1 MSANR
6 CAYEFIPAEWEQRH
20 GRPAAVDE
28 PWSCPRE
35 PVDGA
40 DCCVFHLSP
49 AERSEHGVTEQAVTE
64 QLRSDLAGADATLT
78 PVIGATVPSIDLS
91 EAIIDKQTNVP
102 LDLRHVEVTGDVT
115 LVGATVK
122 QPVRL
127 EESTINGTF
136 DCSNSTFFH
145 SIACAG
151 LHVSDGCFGENTTFE
166 DSVSFQ
172 DVTVEGDSSFRYA
185 TFNREAD
192 WYGATIADTISFRQ
206 TEWHRG
212 CQFQQATFSGYVDF
226 FFSAFHQRVTF
237 QGATFGDTARFSKSV
252 FDEEALFLGATFEA
266 EALFKKGV
274 FGSHAYFQ
282 TVTFKN
288 ETSFSEMTFT
298 EKAKFQF
305 SRFDGEA
312 SISYARFEGNAY
324 FQRVVFNDY
333 AEFFECTFREI
344 ADFRWT
350 EFHDIGRF
358 MDACFWAEAY
368 FEHAQFIGIA
378 DFRDAKFEHSTRFRE
393 TVFAQAPLFRRTDIE
408 TAEIVNLKPQTG
420 EVTLDCE
427 GAIIHEGR
435 IEQRDENEVYY
446 NFREAR
452 LGDIDLEFETTTPFE
467 RLLISKTEF
476 DEFDFSRYHY
486 ALAPEWDLHTF
497 SGQTEFEYHTE
508 ASRFALG
515 DRDGTEDVA
524 EQVGEA
530 ELPAESDSPAGDTPV
545 ESNSSSL
552 LRAVKQ
558 GIGYPR
564 RRFNRLRGDI
574 QHAPTLETTYLKAKN
589 GANTVGDSRAA
600 SAFFVREM
608 AYRRNTHIKRAFNRS
623 ERLGTRFR
631 SLGVATLN
639 WLLALSCGYG
649 EKPYRTLSFS
659 LLIVLFYAAVYAVL
673 LDSSPTD
680 TAFGYL
686 LFSFQSFNAIILG
699 VDTEPFSEI
708 PSFIAASQGF
718 VGAFMIGLFVFTLT
732 RSIHR

>member
-1 MSANR
+1 MSAQR
-6 CAYEFIPAEWEQRH
+6 CAYEFIPSEWEQRH
-20 GRPAAVDE
+20 GRPAAVAE

-35 PVDGA
+35 SVEGA
-40 DCCVFHLSP
+40 DCCAFHLSP
-49 AERSEHGVTEQAVTE
+49 AERHEHNVDDVAVTE
-64 QLRSDLAGADATLT
+64 QLRTELEAAEAENP
-78 PVIGATVPSIDLS
+78 PVIGATLPQIDLS
-91 EAIIDKQTNVP
+91 EAIIDKETNAPV
-102 LDLRHVEVTGDVT
+102 DLRHVEVTGDVT
-115 LVGATVK
+115 IVGATVK
-122 QPVRL
+122 QPLRL
-127 EESTINGTF
+127 DESTIGGTL
-136 DCSNSTFFH
+136 DCSNSTFIH
-145 SIACAG
+145 SVSCDRVD
-151 LHVSDGCFGENTTFE
+151 VSDGCLGENTTFE
-166 DSVSFQ
+166 GRVSFQ
-172 DVTVEGDSSFRYA
+172 KTTVEGPSSFRYA
-185 TFNREAD
+185 TFHREAD
-192 WYGATIADTISFRQ
+192 WYGATIADIISFRH
-206 TEWHRG
+206 TEWYRG
-212 CQFQQATFSGYVDF
+212 CHFQQASFAGYVDF
-226 FFSAFHQRVTF
+226 FFSSFHQRVTF
-237 QGATFGDTARFSKSV
+237 QGATFGDTVRFSKSV
-252 FDEEALFLGATFEA
+252 FDEEAVFLGATFEA

-305 SRFDGEA
+305 ARFDGEA

-333 AEFFECTFREI
+333 AEFFECTFTDI

-358 MDACFWAEAY
+358 MDACFQAEAY

-378 DFRDAKFEHSTRFRE
+378 DFRDATFEHSTRFRE
-393 TVFAQAPLFRRTDIE
+393 TLFAQAPLFRRTEIE
-408 TAEIVNLKPQTG
+408 TAEIVNLKPQAG
-420 EVTLDCE
+420 EITLDCE
-427 GAIIHEGR
+427 GATIHEGR
-435 IEQRDENEVYY
+435 IEQQDENEVYY
-446 NFREAR
+446 NFREAT
-452 LGDIDLEFETTTPFE
+452 LGDIDLHFETTTPFE

-515 DRDGTEDVA
+515 EREGTEAVS
-524 EQVGEA
+524 EQHEQA
-530 ELPAESDSPAGDTPV
+530 MEEPQQQARPQRKQ
-545 ESNSSSL
+545 SL
-552 LRAVKQ
+552 LSQTKQ
-558 GIGYPR
+558 AIGYPR
-564 RRFNRLRGDI
+564 QVVAGIWANI
-574 QHAPTLETTYLKAKN
+574 EHAPTLETTYLKAKN

-608 AYRRNTHIKRAFNRS
+608 VYRRNAHLKRAVDRS
-623 ERLGTRFR
+623 EQLRTRVR

-639 WLLALSCGYG
+639 WLLGLSCGYG

-659 LLIVLFYAAVYAVL
+659 LLIVLVYAVVYL
-673 LDSSPTD
+673 VMLDSSPTD
-680 TAFGYL
+680 TPFGYL